1 LRQEPVLEISVK
13 ADLIQLLNSAEGV
26 TAIEYALLGALVAAV
41 IAGAVGMLG
50 ASVLSLYLEIATKVS
65 LAIH

>member
-1 LRQEPVLEISVK
+1 MK